1 MLKPNPSSEGFFISR
16 AGRHLRFEGDCMN
29 SEELKAYDLAV
40 ENHERAMTRV
50 AELERE
56 VDRMQATIDG
66 LDRQND
72 YLAEEIASLK
82 QQPTHAGDDAERAA
96 FESWMIHVEGSR
108 FASRFDRVTAGPFA
122 GDYRDGQVQGA
133 WNVWQAR
140 ASLPV
145 GVPDGYAIVPVKP
158 DIEMVE
164 AGYEASLGQPDR
176 SAHARVIEQYDA
188 MLAAG
193 TGQGEGG
200 GKV

>member
-1 MLKPNPSSEGFFISR
+1 
-16 AGRHLRFEGDCMN
+16 MN

-50 AELERE
+50 AELERK
-56 VDRMQATIDG
+56 VDRIQATIDG

-82 QQPTHAGDDAERAA
+82 QQLTYAGDDAERAA
-96 FESWMIHVEGSR
+96 FESWMISIEGSR

-140 ASLPV
+140 AAL
-145 GVPDGYAIVPVKP
+145 AEIKP
-158 DIEMVE
+158 
-164 AGYEASLGQPDR
+164 
-176 SAHARVIEQYDA
+176 
-188 MLAAG
+188 
-193 TGQGEGG
+193 
-200 GKV
+200 

>member
-1 MLKPNPSSEGFFISR
+1 
-16 AGRHLRFEGDCMN
+16 MN

-108 FASRFDRVTAGPFA
+108 FSSRFDRVTAGPFA

-140 ASLPV
+140 AS
-145 GVPDGYAIVPVKP
+145 
-158 DIEMVE
+158 
-164 AGYEASLGQPDR
+164 
-176 SAHARVIEQYDA
+176 HAE
-188 MLAAG
+188 
-193 TGQGEGG
+193 G
-200 GKV
+200 GKVW

>member
-1 MLKPNPSSEGFFISR
+1 
-16 AGRHLRFEGDCMN
+16 MN

-50 AELERE
+50 AEVERK

-82 QQPTHAGDDAERAA
+82 QQLTHAGDDAERAA

-140 ASLPV
+140 AALAQS
-145 GVPDGYAIVPVKP
+145 
-158 DIEMVE
+158 E
-164 AGYEASLGQPDR
+164 
-176 SAHARVIEQYDA
+176 RVAE
-188 MLAAG
+188 
-193 TGQGEGG
+193 
-200 GKV
+200 